1 MRIQTKRTLQ
11 VALASGGLLMVGG
24 GSAFAAETVAPESS
38 VSPLDQVV
46 TNPGLHDA
54 VDTVNGST
62 DGLQPLQEVTGVD
75 PRHPV
80 QALKAVLPATPQA
93 NPAAVL
99 HAVPVHLLQRDPAPS
114 AEVSGEQPEQ
124 DLNAPLGS
132 ELAATDLPMLP
143 VAVPL
148 TVASDLTTL
157 TPVDGRLP
165 VRGTVTTQPL
175 DPEAGTRVTGL
186 HAAAPTETVQPVDE
200 QRADTPAVGLPL
212 VGGLLSSANLP
223 ALNGVPDVTRLT
235 SLSGLT
241 QLAGSTPLTRGGRYN
256 TAAVTAPVTQHGPA
270 TLESVTGLLGK

>member
-24 GSAFAAETVAPESS
+24 GSAFAAETVAPDAS

-46 TNPGLHDA
+46 TNPGLHGA

-62 DGLQPLQEVTGVD
+62 DGLQPLQQVTGVD

-80 QALKAVLPATPQA
+80 EALKAVLPATPQA
-93 NPAAVL
+93 DPAAVL
-99 HAVPVHLLQRDPAPS
+99 RAVPVHLFQRGPVPS
-114 AEVSGEQPEQ
+114 AEVSGDQPEH

-132 ELAATDLPMLP
+132 ELAATDLPVLP
-143 VAVPL
+143 AAVPL
-148 TVASDLTTL
+148 SVASDLTTL

-165 VRGTVTTQPL
+165 VRGTVSTQPL

-186 HAAAPTETVQPVDE
+186 HATAPTEMVQPVGE
-200 QRADTPAVGLPL
+200 QRADTPAAGLPL
-212 VGGLLSSANLP
+212 LGGLLSSANLP
-223 ALNGVPDVTRLT
+223 ALTGVPDVTRLT

-241 QLAGSTPLTRGGRYN
+241 QLAGSTPLTHGGRYN